1 MPITRVQILRRND
14 NFSQFRI
21 RRRLSMRGNIETI
34 KFTAVISAIF
44 AFLSYFITLN
54 MELAFFAP
62 QWSWISNNFA
72 LTVCGGVFT
81 STLVVLFCEVQKYL
95 SNKADC
101 EQYLFYQTMY
111 LYSLIFQ
118 MQKNIEEYI
127 ENKEESVPEGLLE
140 KPAQMAQSQVN
151 AIRSID
157 YVTFRKQ
164 NSLVIA
170 HRNFCTV
177 KLLEISLALEYWN
190 YLKRAILSTKIFNLQ
205 ETGHDIPIT
214 SANTLIGQTLVIIR
228 EKYLSLLNDLSNY
241 LETVDQ
247 ACSNRFGWNEMKFKI
262 SESYISI
269 FNLADLKTFLAQ
281 GKDL

>member
-1 MPITRVQILRRND
+1 
-14 NFSQFRI
+14 
-21 RRRLSMRGNIETI
+21 MRGNIETI

-151 AIRSID
+151 SPDLPSNLLFSALKNACC
-157 YVTFRKQ
+157 VT
-164 NSLVIA
+164 S
-170 HRNFCTV
+170 
-177 KLLEISLALEYWN
+177 
-190 YLKRAILSTKIFNLQ
+190 
-205 ETGHDIPIT
+205 
-214 SANTLIGQTLVIIR
+214 SARCAFFTMVMT
-228 EKYLSLLNDLSNY
+228 
-241 LETVDQ
+241 
-247 ACSNRFGWNEMKFKI
+247 
-262 SESYISI
+262 
-269 FNLADLKTFLAQ
+269 
-281 GKDL
+281 

>member
-21 RRRLSMRGNIETI
+21 RRMLSMCGNIETI

-111 LYSLIFQ
+111 LYVHTARFPDKTPDKHNDAS
-118 MQKNIEEYI
+118 
-127 ENKEESVPEGLLE
+127 
-140 KPAQMAQSQVN
+140 SQ
-151 AIRSID
+151 A
-157 YVTFRKQ
+157 F
-164 NSLVIA
+164 L
-170 HRNFCTV
+170 
-177 KLLEISLALEYWN
+177 
-190 YLKRAILSTKIFNLQ
+190 LKRD
-205 ETGHDIPIT
+205 TG
-214 SANTLIGQTLVIIR
+214 
-228 EKYLSLLNDLSNY
+228 K
-241 LETVDQ
+241 
-247 ACSNRFGWNEMKFKI
+247 K
-262 SESYISI
+262 
-269 FNLADLKTFLAQ
+269 
-281 GKDL
+281 